1 MCATEIILFVVLSK
15 RYAHL
20 GWHIGLK
27 KTGNDKNGRRT
38 WYPWGQKAIRF
49 VARRPYPQ
57 PHPLKQITNRHGLT
71 LTLMADGSV
80 RGLALGPGDAD
91 GRSSALLEFI
101 PSVPPGAFRL
111 RGVVTNLYLA
121 MNDKGQLYG
130 EPDYED
136 EATMFVQHAHVSHMH
151 NSLFHIVRSFED
163 YIAEYSNPCLVC
175 IFRDCTSFIC
185 RSNTPTMAGTL
196 ASRRMERPKEAP
208 RPCTPLTRRPLS
220 L

>member
-1 MCATEIILFVVLSK
+1 MLVLKIVDFSK

-80 RGLALGPGDAD
+80 RGLALGPGDAE

-101 PSVPPGAFRL
+101 PSVTPGAFRL
-111 RGVVTNLYLA
+111 RGVATNLYLA
-121 MNDKGQLYG
+121 MNDKGHLYG
-130 EPDYED
+130 EPDYEED
-136 EATMFVQHAHVSHMH
+136 ATMFVQHAHVSPF
-151 NSLFHIVRSFED
+151 LIHILNIKIPTMFCVT
-163 YIAEYSNPCLVC
+163 
-175 IFRDCTSFIC
+175 FRACTFCIC
-185 RSNTPTMAGTL
+185 R
-196 ASRRMERPKEAP
+196 
-208 RPCTPLTRRPLS
+208 
-220 L
+220 